1 MALVIPSKFD
11 LNSNQNWVS
20 TIELSIISK
29 FPNREECS
37 ERGGTAQGN
46 CANGYGVCCIS
57 KKLCSISIYLCNT
70 NNNFSVV
77 SISCGSSSRDN
88 NTYLRLGPISS
99 FDSSNENCNYRIC
112 QTNNKICRIRLD
124 FNTFSIQGPELGT
137 TLATAGTTAN
147 TDGTEIIW
155 HYHMGQ
161 RWHQIYH
168 LAAQNCI

>member
-1 MALVIPSKFD
+1 MAQLKAIAQMDMESVVSVRNFVVI
-11 LNSNQNWVS
+11 
-20 TIELSIISK
+20 
-29 FPNREECS
+29 
-37 ERGGTAQGN
+37 G
-46 CANGYGVCCIS
+46 CIS
-57 KKLCSISIYLCNT
+57 VISIT
-70 NNNFSVV
+70 NNHFPVV

-147 TDGTEIIW
+147 TDGTEII
-155 HYHMGQ
+155 
-161 RWHQIYH
+161 
-168 LAAQNCI
+168 

>member
-1 MALVIPSKFD
+1 MNHSQIWTILFIVPNIWIIAQ
-11 LNSNQNWVS
+11 NSTEKDPLKRVPRIFNVV
-20 TIELSIISK
+20 K
-29 FPNREECS
+29 FPNELCLGSSLNGTCYTKEECS

-46 CANGYGVCCIS
+46 CANGYGVCCI
-57 KKLCSISIYLCNT
+57 I
-70 NNNFSVV
+70 

-137 TLATAGTTAN
+137 T
-147 TDGTEIIW
+147 
-155 HYHMGQ
+155 
-161 RWHQIYH
+161 
-168 LAAQNCI
+168 